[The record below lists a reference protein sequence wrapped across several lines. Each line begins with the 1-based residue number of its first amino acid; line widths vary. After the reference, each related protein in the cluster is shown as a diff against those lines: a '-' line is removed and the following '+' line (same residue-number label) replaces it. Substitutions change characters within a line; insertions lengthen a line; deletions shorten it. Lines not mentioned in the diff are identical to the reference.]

1 MIARAPSMKLFH
13 KLLRD
18 NSFRKKGENGVPESD
33 LNVLFTAHG
42 LLYKM
47 GKAPEDFFKPDKFVG
62 LGTIGNVC
70 AKKYGARA
78 IIERGDGDDAARG
91 LTRVFLHEVGHL
103 LGIHHNSGYT
113 KKIKDFPED
122 LCKKEDPLTW
132 TWTICNRC
140 DLLWNYER
148 IKKKNKKGKYCL
160 DRN

>member
-18 NSFRKKGENGVPESD
+18 NSFRKKGEEGVPESD

-42 LLYKM
+42 FLYKNLP
-47 GKAPEDFFKPDKFVG
+47 PEELPKDLPPKDGFVG

-78 IIERGDGDDAARG
+78 ILERGEDVGG

-148 IKKKNKKGKYCL
+148 IKKKDKKGKYCL